1 MVVVLVSFKKLFPDM
16 SRRDLGNYGMDKLK
30 KEYDDNFLSDLSA
43 DLLFLVDNGY
53 YSSLL
58 DVFINWEEPV
68 PISHP
73 ETEAIASKSNLIQL
87 ARDNL
92 KHSHSKTSDLID
104 YNSFRF
110 FYPFLEMIWSM
121 HLEKQLTVSDVERL
135 FSSNIGEKIV
145 LGLDNFDLIEET
157 ELDSIF
163 FDKLTKLKWEDKK
176 TKKLYKEINN
186 IIAYYIFN
194 NYGINE
200 SSFSVRMEE
209 IILFL
214 IGCSAVKENNNEI
227 NANNVFCAYK
237 TWFKLIKTDLSIFI
251 GLETSNTNLTNLV
264 PSKESFSEDL
274 VNTKEE
280 SNNNEIWRGL
290 IAGMFSSFFLVLY
303 LDMWGFIFGGIITT
317 YITGGN
323 YKIGARNGFI
333 VGSVV
338 ILSLIIFGMVLFQK
352 VNTMFVN
359 LFTESSGLLILVAF
373 VLGGFISALGGL
385 IGIKLNRIFK

>member
-1 MVVVLVSFKKLFPDM
+1 
-16 SRRDLGNYGMDKLK
+16 
-30 KEYDDNFLSDLSA
+30 
-43 DLLFLVDNGY
+43 
-53 YSSLL
+53 
-58 DVFINWEEPV
+58 
-68 PISHP
+68 
-73 ETEAIASKSNLIQL
+73 
-87 ARDNL
+87 
-92 KHSHSKTSDLID
+92 
-104 YNSFRF
+104 
-110 FYPFLEMIWSM
+110 
-121 HLEKQLTVSDVERL
+121 
-135 FSSNIGEKIV
+135 
-145 LGLDNFDLIEET
+145 
-157 ELDSIF
+157 
-163 FDKLTKLKWEDKK
+163 
-176 TKKLYKEINN
+176 
-186 IIAYYIFN
+186 
-194 NYGINE
+194 
-200 SSFSVRMEE
+200 MEE